1 MRKVDTE
8 YLAGRHHALQIAK
21 LCDVA
26 FYVAPHSAAA
36 AEYHW
41 RDVHESFAKLAREL
55 GYRIEKIET
64 EERTCQITGFKYE
77 GGIAKPFTDEQLG
90 LK

>member
-1 MRKVDTE
+1 MEGATLSAAKLRTEDTLE
-8 YLAGRHHALQIAK
+8 HLTVAMWSDEGTFNHGYHLNQATECLAG
-21 LCDVA
+21 
-26 FYVAPHSAAA
+26 
-36 AEYHW
+36 
-41 RDVHESFAKLAREL
+41 LAYLL

-90 LK
+90 WK